1 MGGGGGG
8 GGGGGLI
15 FGAIIE
21 SVRHVYFG
29 KNSNF
34 YYGDLKTKW
43 RMFFVGVKE
52 EKKKKKKYIY
62 IYIYIY

>member
-8 GGGGGLI
+8 WGGGFI

-21 SVRHVYFG
+21 SVRHVYFC

-34 YYGDLKTKW
+34 YCGDLKRKW

-52 EKKKKKKYIY
+52 RKEIYIKKK
-62 IYIYIY
+62 